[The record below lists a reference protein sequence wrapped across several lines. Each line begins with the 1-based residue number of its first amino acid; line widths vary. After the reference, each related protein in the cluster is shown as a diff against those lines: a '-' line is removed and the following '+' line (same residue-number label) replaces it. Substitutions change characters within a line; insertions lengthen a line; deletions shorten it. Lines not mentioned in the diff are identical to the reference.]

1 MNSNIINY
9 IHKLNLCK
17 NNNYNIINFKRF
29 INIIICNNIN
39 NDRLFMLED
48 IYPLSIL
55 AINLNNFPKIRRVML
70 G

>member
-1 MNSNIINY
+1 MQYTKLSIKMNSNIINY

-39 NDRLFMLED
+39 NDR
-48 IYPLSIL
+48 
-55 AINLNNFPKIRRVML
+55 
-70 G
+70 